1 MLGQTQLVCLKFGIF
16 GGFVI
21 FICTTNLGWDGL
33 KVLFFLYLCL
43 NLAYCSNKQIWNSGL
58 FHIIWVRSNTTLNN
72 WIFSIFHSLSACLH
86 NTFFFFFQNENK
98 VDWLT
103 MNDRISFSED
113 LVAVSGGK
121 SPAQN
126 DRNLTAA
133 ASAPSRLVKCRVA
146 ITWVWVRFWKN
157 IFGFKSLGSK
167 LQVPD
172 ILCNFFF
179 KKNFP
184 EIPNYSGNFVLAKI
198 PWDKFL
204 SFWVLYTSLLPA
216 PPLTKVILHDG
227 LCCFYL

>member
-146 ITWVWVRFWKN
+146 ITWVWVRFWKY
-157 IFGFKSLGSK
+157 FW
-167 LQVPD
+167 LQV
-172 ILCNFFF
+172 
-179 KKNFP
+179 
-184 EIPNYSGNFVLAKI
+184 SG
-198 PWDKFL
+198 WQ
-204 SFWVLYTSLLPA
+204 TSGSAHLM
-216 PPLTKVILHDG
+216 
-227 LCCFYL
+227 

>member
-1 MLGQTQLVCLKFGIF
+1 MIILKKNPKKFQQRCCILQQLIYFHFCCTQTIHTLVLGQTQLVCLKFGIF

-133 ASAPSRLVKCRVA
+133 ASAPSRLVKCRV
-146 ITWVWVRFWKN
+146 
-157 IFGFKSLGSK
+157 
-167 LQVPD
+167 
-172 ILCNFFF
+172 
-179 KKNFP
+179 
-184 EIPNYSGNFVLAKI
+184 
-198 PWDKFL
+198 
-204 SFWVLYTSLLPA
+204 
-216 PPLTKVILHDG
+216 
-227 LCCFYL
+227 